1 MTSKTT
7 TTVWVSLEEPGIDKR
22 FLPTTITTVRV
33 MSCGYE
39 VIPIRSHW
47 NDDDR
52 ATYIVDW
59 VNEFERDFKIGVDMV
74 CWVGELRDPATAHL
88 WQHCGECSA
97 HIEGIVK
104 HHTFER
110 LLGEFKRH
118 MQETVRDL
126 SHGCGKLRSSSPDT
140 LYLCKSGRHRSVSM
154 NRIKTHI
161 FEATGMRV
169 LPAIP
174 FSKSCNAPPTGRGHA
189 FAIGA

>member
-1 MTSKTT
+1 M
-7 TTVWVSLEEPGIDKR
+7 
-22 FLPTTITTVRV
+22 

-39 VIPIRSHW
+39 VIPIWSHW

-52 ATYIVDW
+52 TTYMVDW
-59 VNEFERDFKIGVDMV
+59 VNQFERDFKIGVDMV
-74 CWVGELRDPATAHL
+74 CWVGELRDPATQHL
-88 WQHCGECSA
+88 WRHCGECSA

-110 LLGEFKRH
+110 LLGEFKRY
-118 MQETVRDL
+118 MQETVQDL
-126 SHGCGKLRSSSPDT
+126 SHGVGKLRNSSPDT
-140 LYLCKSGRHRSVSM
+140 LYILDLCKSGRHRSVSM